1 MVRAAAELKPDA
13 IVVDIA
19 MPILNGLDATQRWR
33 RYFLLSKW
41 SFYHGWRQKA
51 RGRSIPLWGIGLSA
65 KSVSHG
71 RTGNRCARSAAANCT
86 CDELFQKILSAI
98 CCSVATKW

>member
-41 SFYHGWRQKA
+41 SFWPWMATKGSGPKH
-51 RGRSIPLWGIGLSA
+51 
-65 KSVSHG
+65 SVVGH
-71 RTGNRCARSAAANCT
+71 R
-86 CDELFQKILSAI
+86 AI
-98 CCSVATKW
+98 C